1 MRQHGGPRISLQI
14 NADTDRWEVIQRRP
28 GGKDAVV
35 RDYATAGEAVEH
47 VARANDLSGKAE
59 EPS

>member
-1 MRQHGGPRISLQI
+1 MAAPEFRYRF

-28 GGKDAVV
+28 GGKDAVI

>member
-1 MRQHGGPRISLQI
+1 MAAPEFRYRF
-14 NADTDRWEVIQRRP
+14 NADTDRWGVIQRRP
-28 GGKDAVV
+28 GGKDAIIW
-35 RDYATAGEAVEH
+35 DYATAGEAMEH

>member
-1 MRQHGGPRISLQI
+1 MAAPEFRYRF

-28 GGKDAVV
+28 GGKDAII